1 MFDKNKFKKISL
13 FLFFIMFIYSG
24 ISKIF
29 NFSKKVN
36 TLQNKTGLPHQINVL
51 GMIGVIILEIIG
63 SLMLLFNEIYPGII
77 PQYVNKLIYLSYI
90 LFMIVVTLLYHPPGK
105 AMVPFLSNL
114 TTFGAFIYIYSDK
127 FIK

>member
-1 MFDKNKFKKISL
+1 
-13 FLFFIMFIYSG
+13 
-24 ISKIF
+24 
-29 NFSKKVN
+29 
-36 TLQNKTGLPHQINVL
+36 
-51 GMIGVIILEIIG
+51 MIGVIVLEIIG
-63 SLMLLFNEIYPGII
+63 SLMLLLNEIYPGII